1 MLSSRQ
7 DIANVVGAS
16 AVAIGVGHVVTPTGS
31 GRFWGLAPQT
41 APVVPHVIRLYGL
54 SLIGLGVVIVR
65 TTSEQDLV
73 MGVAVGVATG
83 TALTGLL
90 GGLRGRVGRRSA
102 AMTVLAAGG
111 LAALAL
117 SALRSAAR

>member
-1 MLSSRQ
+1 MLSNRQ

-16 AVAIGVGHVVTPTGS
+16 ALTIGVGHVLTPNGS

-54 SLIGLGVVIVR
+54 SLIGLGVVVMR
-65 TTSEQDLV
+65 TTAEQDLV
-73 MGVAVGVATG
+73 MSVATGVATG

-90 GGLRGRVGRRSA
+90 GGMRGRVGKRSM

-111 LAALAL
+111 LAALAG
-117 SALRSAAR
+117 SALRKG

>member
-1 MLSSRQ
+1 MLTDPR
-7 DIANVVGAS
+7 DIANVVGGG
-16 AVAIGVGHVVTPTGS
+16 AVTIGVGHVIAPNGS

-65 TTSEQDLV
+65 TASEQDLV
-73 MGVAVGVATG
+73 MSVATGVATG

-102 AMTVLAAGG
+102 TMTVLAAGG
-111 LAALAL
+111 LAALAGA
-117 SALRSAAR
+117 ALRSASK

>member
-1 MLSSRQ
+1 MLSNRQ
-7 DIANVVGAS
+7 DMVNVVGAG
-16 AVAIGVGHVVTPTGS
+16 ALTIGVAHVITPIGS

-73 MGVAVGVATG
+73 MSVATGVATG

-90 GGLRGRVGRRSA
+90 GGLRGRVGKRSV

-111 LAALAL
+111 LAALSG
-117 SALRSAAR
+117 SALRKG

>member
-1 MLSSRQ
+1 MLSTRQ
-7 DIANVVGAS
+7 DMVDVVGAG
-16 AVAIGVGHVVTPTGS
+16 ALTIGVGHVIAPNWS

-54 SLIGLGVVIVR
+54 SLIGLGAVIVR

-73 MGVAVGVATG
+73 MSVATGVATG

-90 GGLRGRVGRRSA
+90 GGLRGRVGRRSMV
-102 AMTVLAAGG
+102 MTVLAAGG
-111 LAALAL
+111 LGALAG